1 MRQSS
6 MRFQPYGIAALALL
20 SVAVNSRLLRAA
32 ALDVNAAGPAPD
44 LAKLA
49 LFVDDLNSF
58 LFSQRV
64 TTISSARDKDGTRQE
79 QIFSGGG
86 FTLTKAGNYEHRFHA
101 RKVKLK
107 KDAEEVLWD
116 NRPRTRITLEGPK
129 IVVYYL
135 SDDGSQIVGGRSS
148 SIAREMGSCFIPAP
162 KCKPDNGCLQSITAH
177 AMAACAGINT
187 GKAIPSPQFS
197 RSSQASPL
205 GRLGKS
211 HADGDR
217 PPLGSSCCWSVAKTG
232 NG

>member
-1 MRQSS
+1 MRKSS
-6 MRFQPYGIAALALL
+6 MRFQPYGIAALAVL
-20 SVAVNSRLLRAA
+20 SVVVNGRLLRAA

-116 NRPRTRITLEGPK
+116 NRPRTRITLEGPTV
-129 IVVYYL
+129 VVYYL
-135 SDDGSQIVGGRSS
+135 SEDGSQIVGGPVELDRAGNGFVFHPRAQVQTGQWMFTKYHR
-148 SIAREMGSCFIPAP
+148 ARDGSLRGHQYWEGYAEPTIFAEQP
-162 KCKPDNGCLQSITAH
+162 SITPW
-177 AMAACAGINT
+177 AA
-187 GKAIPSPQFS
+187 GK
-197 RSSQASPL
+197 
-205 GRLGKS
+205 
-211 HADGDR
+211 
-217 PPLGSSCCWSVAKTG
+217 VAR
-232 NG
+232 